1 MMKRYLTIL
10 VFLLPLIAVFGTE
23 VLQQEIDKATAAGKK
38 QIVLKEREYRVAA
51 QLSLHDLDG
60 IVIDGNGARI
70 IRTTLSG
77 GIAVNNCR
85 GLTLRNFTLDY
96 DPLPFT
102 QGVITRKIGRAHV

>member
-23 VLQQEIDKATAAGKK
+23 GLQQEIDKAIAAGKK

-60 IVIDGNGARI
+60 IVIDGNGAPDHPDDIVR
-70 IRTTLSG
+70 RNRRQQLPGTYVEEFYT
-77 GIAVNNCR
+77 
-85 GLTLRNFTLDY
+85 GL
-96 DPLPFT
+96 
-102 QGVITRKIGRAHV
+102 